1 MHIVQFVWSHCIKFL
16 GARKMLLPPQ
26 QFGSYELNARTKT
39 AIAIIVT
46 TAQYRKQKPHNKT
59 AIAIIVTTAQYR
71 VH

>member
-1 MHIVQFVWSHCIKFL
+1 
-16 GARKMLLPPQ
+16 MLLPPQ